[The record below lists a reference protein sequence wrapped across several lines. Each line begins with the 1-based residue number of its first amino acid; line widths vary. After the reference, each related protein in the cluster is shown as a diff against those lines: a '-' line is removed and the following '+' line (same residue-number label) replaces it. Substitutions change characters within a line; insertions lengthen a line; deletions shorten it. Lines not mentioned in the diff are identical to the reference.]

1 MKTNDKTFEI
11 LKTEKYHQERQK
23 IKSEDLM

>member
-23 IKSEDLM
+23 KKI